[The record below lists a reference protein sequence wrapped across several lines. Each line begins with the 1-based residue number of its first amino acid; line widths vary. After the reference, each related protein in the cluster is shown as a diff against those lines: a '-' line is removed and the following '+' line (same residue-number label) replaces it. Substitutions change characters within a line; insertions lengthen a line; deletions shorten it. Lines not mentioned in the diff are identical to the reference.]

1 MSMNLSLKQTSE
13 LELARMA
20 REGVD
25 EDLLMGA
32 DGALELDKSWHVLH
46 YLFTGRAWDGPMPAA
61 ALLTGGREVGE
72 DLGYGPARALSAKET
87 QAFAQFLASQSETAL
102 AKKMNVSQMQSMEI
116 YSVDDDSPEDL
127 NHYFPQL
134 KSYVADAAAKGQG
147 LLIWMS

>member
-1 MSMNLSLKQTSE
+1 MSMNLSMKHASE

-25 EDLLMGA
+25 EDTLMNAA
-32 DGALELDKSWHVLH
+32 DALELDKSWHVLH
-46 YLFTGRAWDGPMPAA
+46 FLLAGSAWDGPLPAA

-87 QAFAQFLASQSETAL
+87 QAFAQFLGAQSEAAL
-102 AKKMNVSQMQSMEI
+102 VKKIDVPKMQSLDI
-116 YSVDDDSPEDL
+116 YCADDDSEEDL

-134 KSYVADAAAKGQG
+134 KSYVTDAAAKGQG

>member
-1 MSMNLSLKQTSE
+1 MSMNLSMKQASE

-61 ALLTGGREVGE
+61 ALLTGGRELGE

-102 AKKMNVSQMQSMEI
+102 AKKINVPSMQRLEI
-116 YSVDDDSPEDL
+116 YAADDDSPEDL